1 VISKAKNG
9 DAINAERLMKDSSQ
23 NAGSAELPVRP
34 HNNSLHRAGDGPRC
48 LASLDKLEWGQPV
61 RVGIR
66 IEEGYKNR

>member
-34 HNNSLHRAGDGPRC
+34 HRAGDESRC

-61 RVGIR
+61 RLGIR